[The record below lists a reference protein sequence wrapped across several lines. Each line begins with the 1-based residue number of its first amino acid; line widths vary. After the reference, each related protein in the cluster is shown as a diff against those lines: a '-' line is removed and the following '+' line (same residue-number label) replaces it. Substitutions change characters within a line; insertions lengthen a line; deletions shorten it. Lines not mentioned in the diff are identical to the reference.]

1 MDRRGRCRHLAIV
14 VDLLVLTLILSWY
27 TEASIKQGLRGS
39 LPAVAMAAASSTIGI
54 VAVLTLRLGALAA
67 IPLLAA
73 GIALM
78 LSYRAY
84 SSLSDRHTSLER
96 LFSFSREL
104 NTAPATADVLPAVL
118 GQARQ
123 LLRAEVVEVI
133 TLARHGGN
141 GNLWRYD
148 GERVESAGGE
158 AVARCAT

>member
-1 MDRRGRCRHLAIV
+1 
-14 VDLLVLTLILSWY
+14 
-27 TEASIKQGLRGS
+27 
-39 LPAVAMAAASSTIGI
+39 
-54 VAVLTLRLGALAA
+54 
-67 IPLLAA
+67 
-73 GIALM
+73 M

-104 NTAPATADVLPAVL
+104 NSAPATADVLPAVL

-133 TLARHGGN
+133 TLARHGAN
-141 GNLWRYD
+141 GTLWRYD

-158 AVARCAT
+158 AVRAAQQEVARLVEHWRGETAELPH